1 MKIMMSAGEASGD
14 MHAAAI
20 AAEIKREYPDADI
33 FGMGGDNM
41 RNAGVRIIYDIGNLG
56 IIGVVEVIRHLSLFF
71 KLRTFLRHAMM
82 EEKPDVV
89 VCVDYPGFNMK
100 IAHVAKELGIPV
112 VYYIAPTMWA
122 WHKGRAKNIVRDVE
136 HVASIFPFEAEAYRE
151 AGARVTFVGHP
162 LADTV
167 KASMSYE
174 EAMMFFGGDRVKKR
188 ILLMPG
194 SRKNEVEKLLPAMLK
209 AADILTEKCECQ
221 FFLSRAG
228 TISSEFIQG
237 FLKNASPRLDI
248 IVTATVLVYRLSA
261 ITWFL
266 AKHLVRVEYAG
277 LPNILLHKEVTPELL
292 QDKVTA
298 GNIAEVVLPW
308 LTDEV
313 KRQENIR
320 ELKSVRAVLGEGG
333 AVRRTAELILR
344 TAEGK

>member
-1 MKIMMSAGEASGD
+1 M
-14 MHAAAI
+14 
-20 AAEIKREYPDADI
+20 P
-33 FGMGGDNM
+33 
-41 RNAGVRIIYDIGNLG
+41 
-56 IIGVVEVIRHLSLFF
+56 
-71 KLRTFLRHAMM
+71 
-82 EEKPDVV
+82 
-89 VCVDYPGFNMK
+89 
-100 IAHVAKELGIPV
+100 
-112 VYYIAPTMWA
+112 
-122 WHKGRAKNIVRDVE
+122 
-136 HVASIFPFEAEAYRE
+136 
-151 AGARVTFVGHP
+151 
-162 LADTV
+162 
-167 KASMSYE
+167 
-174 EAMMFFGGDRVKKR
+174 
-188 ILLMPG
+188 ILLP
-194 SRKNEVEKLLPAMLK
+194 
-209 AADILTEKCECQ
+209 
-221 FFLSRAG
+221 RAG

-248 IVTATVLVYRLSA
+248 IVTDGRIYDLMRICTACIASSGTATLETALMGLPTVLVYRLSA

>member
-14 MHAAAI
+14 MHAAAV

-112 VYYIAPTMWA
+112 VYYIAPTIWA

-167 KASMSYE
+167 KASMSY
-174 EAMMFFGGDRVKKR
+174 
-188 ILLMPG
+188 
-194 SRKNEVEKLLPAMLK
+194 
-209 AADILTEKCECQ
+209 
-221 FFLSRAG
+221 
-228 TISSEFIQG
+228 
-237 FLKNASPRLDI
+237 I
-248 IVTATVLVYRLSA
+248 IVTAGRIYDLMRICTACIASSGTATLETALMGLPTVLVYRLSA

>member
-1 MKIMMSAGEASGD
+1 M
-14 MHAAAI
+14 
-20 AAEIKREYPDADI
+20 P
-33 FGMGGDNM
+33 
-41 RNAGVRIIYDIGNLG
+41 
-56 IIGVVEVIRHLSLFF
+56 
-71 KLRTFLRHAMM
+71 
-82 EEKPDVV
+82 
-89 VCVDYPGFNMK
+89 
-100 IAHVAKELGIPV
+100 
-112 VYYIAPTMWA
+112 
-122 WHKGRAKNIVRDVE
+122 
-136 HVASIFPFEAEAYRE
+136 
-151 AGARVTFVGHP
+151 
-162 LADTV
+162 
-167 KASMSYE
+167 
-174 EAMMFFGGDRVKKR
+174 
-188 ILLMPG
+188 LMPG

-221 FFLSRAG
+221 FFLPRAG

-248 IVTATVLVYRLSA
+248 IVTAGRIYDLMRICTACIASSGTATLETALMGLPTVLVYRLSA